1 VAGAQHRRRSFAVI
15 ERDNW
20 YEAQRAEFENDPD
33 YWAEGLKL
41 DFAEE
46 VGRLME
52 EQKVSR
58 AELARR
64 LGTSPAYV
72 TKILHWTANLTLTSM
87 SKIALAFGSRV
98 RLNLA
103 PKNAP
108 SGRRVAV
115 IPATRRRRRQHEFA
129 AADRPVRGQRSDFI
143 ASDKPAHVRQS
154 RKP

>member
-1 VAGAQHRRRSFAVI
+1 MEKAA
-15 ERDNW
+15 W
-20 YEAQRAEFENDPD
+20 YEELRKEFDNDPE

-52 EQKVSR
+52 EQNVSR

-72 TKILHWTANLTLTSM
+72 TKILRWTANLTLTSM

-98 RLNLA
+98 YLSLG
-103 PKNAP
+103 PKSTR
-108 SGRRVAV
+108 SGRHMTIV
-115 IPATRRRRRQHEFA
+115 PATHRRGRQREFA
-129 AADRPVRGQRSDFI
+129 VADGPARSGRSDF
-143 ASDKPAHVRQS
+143 ATSDKPAKHRS
-154 RKP
+154 RKL

>member
-1 VAGAQHRRRSFAVI
+1 MI
-15 ERDNW
+15 EKAAW
-20 YEAQRAEFENDPD
+20 YEEMTKEFDNDPD
-33 YWAEGLKL
+33 YWTEGLKL

-52 EQKVSR
+52 EQKISR

-98 RLNLA
+98 YLNLA

-108 SGRRVAV
+108 SSRRAAAV
-115 IPATRRRRRQHEFA
+115 PTTHRRQRRHEFV
-129 AADRPVRGQRSDFI
+129 AADRHSRAKRNEFV
-143 ASDKPAHVRQS
+143 ASDKPARVRQN

>member
-1 VAGAQHRRRSFAVI
+1 MI
-15 ERDNW
+15 EKAAW
-20 YEAQRAEFENDPD
+20 YEEMTKEFDNDPN

-98 RLNLA
+98 HLNLA
-103 PKNAP
+103 PKNVA
-108 SGRRVAV
+108 SGRRAAAV
-115 IPATRRRRRQHEFA
+115 PATHRRGRQRAFV
-129 AADRPVRGQRSDFI
+129 AADLPARVRRELCRQTAPARTQCV
-143 ASDKPAHVRQS
+143 ASDKPAR
-154 RKP
+154 RKA

>member
-1 VAGAQHRRRSFAVI
+1 MI
-15 ERDNW
+15 ERDSW
-20 YEAQRAEFENDPD
+20 YEAQRAEFDNDPD

-52 EQKVSR
+52 EQKISR

-98 RLNLA
+98 YLTLA

-108 SGRRVAV
+108 FGRRKVAA
-115 IPATRRRRRQHEFA
+115 PAAHRRERRDEFV
-129 AADRPVRGQRSDFI
+129 AADRPARAPRNEFV
-143 ASDKPAHVRQS
+143 ASDKPARVRQN

>member
-1 VAGAQHRRRSFAVI
+1 MI
-15 ERDNW
+15 EKAAW
-20 YEAQRAEFENDPD
+20 YEEMRKEFDNDPD

-98 RLNLA
+98 YLTLA
-103 PKNAP
+103 PVPPA
-108 SGRRVAV
+108 RRAAAV
-115 IPATRRRRRQHEFA
+115 RATRRRGRQREFV
-129 AADRPVRGQRSDFI
+129 AADRPTRAQRNEFF
-143 ASDKPAHVRQS
+143 ASDKPAR
-154 RKP
+154 RKA